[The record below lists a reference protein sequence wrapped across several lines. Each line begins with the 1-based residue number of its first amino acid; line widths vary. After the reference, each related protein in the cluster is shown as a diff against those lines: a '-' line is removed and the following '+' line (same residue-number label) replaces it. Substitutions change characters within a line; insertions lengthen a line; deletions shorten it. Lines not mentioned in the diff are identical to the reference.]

1 MAEKITEYVKLYVDK
16 EVLPEIAEDF
26 AKEVVPNIQSNLY
39 VGHGYDTGHLHDSIQ
54 SAYAVGK
61 GSAVV
66 AAWYTADY
74 GQYIN
79 EEGPSNHWKGYHFM
93 EKGID
98 KTKKEIL
105 KNYK

>member
-16 EVLPEIAEDF
+16 EVMPEIAEDF
-26 AKEVVPNIQSNLY
+26 AKEVVPNIQSNLW

-61 GSAVV
+61 GNAVV
-66 AAWYTADY
+66 AAWYTPDY

-79 EEGPSNHWKGYHFM
+79 EDGSSNHWKGYHFM
-93 EKGID
+93 EKGIE
-98 KTKKEIL
+98 KTMKL
-105 KNYK
+105 YK